1 MVSYGGTE
9 ETVMCIGAFKD
20 LEESSL
26 LAIMELAFASEKM
39 NHSTEDHK
47 IVRSRSLPSISSST
61 EKNNNNSNN
70 NSNNNNNNTRQ
81 LYWSSS
87 DDFTSST
94 SQLISTNSA
103 VANDISARA
112 RSNMYSDILD
122 AEEEALG
129 LSPSGGHV
137 SVY

>member
-1 MVSYGGTE
+1 
-9 ETVMCIGAFKD
+9 MCIGAFKD

-61 EKNNNNSNN
+61 EKNNNNSN
-70 NSNNNNNNTRQ
+70 SNNNNNTNTRQ
-81 LYWSSS
+81 LYRSSS

>member
-61 EKNNNNSNN
+61 EKNNNNSN
-70 NSNNNNNNTRQ
+70 SNNNNNTNTRQ
-81 LYWSSS
+81 LYRSSS